1 MKKIFT
7 LLALC
12 LSALTS
18 FAQDAIT
25 SLVEGGRYYIAV
37 GNNNNANGI
46 YVTADENGT
55 ILSMKKPTND
65 LASRQTWTAHQVA
78 DAQDTWT
85 FTLDV
90 DGETWY
96 MYTYDEGNGPRV
108 FAGTE
113 ETAGE
118 SFKNYIVTFNTDD
131 PAATY
136 ASVQMMDAADDPA
149 KVYMNSF
156 GGQKVGANIGPWESG
171 DTDNGSKVY
180 FTDAGTV
187 EIPTWEYNF
196 SNFEAGNNDTRYF
209 IEFAR
214 PASASTGG
222 AKGPLGI
229 NGLTQDKLVL
239 SAIGDTLCADSVIQ
253 GSDMYGK
260 IWHVVSYN
268 VDTHAIQ
275 LVNENGQYIKY
286 VDAFDTPLPGG
297 NALFVKNEDGTWMTN
312 EAGEYIRTGNSGG
325 GVMNGGFMVTTNQD
339 EAAPLYCQAS
349 QYGSECYAIG
359 TENEGNNFINAW
371 GNVSWH
377 CFMGKWSVDDQNCAL
392 KFVPITDVLS
402 GEQIPAVPTTGISTL
417 TPAKKTTTDGTVYT
431 VDGRVAGKS
440 LNGLA
445 KGLYIV
451 GGKKVIK

>member
-25 SLVEGGRYYIAV
+25 SLTEGGQYYIAV
-37 GNNNNANGI
+37 GKGNNTNGI
-46 YVTADENGT
+46 YVTAAENGE

-65 LASRQTWTAHQVA
+65 LVTRQTWTAHKVS
-78 DAQDTWT
+78 DAEDAWT
-85 FTLDV
+85 FSLNI

-96 MYTYDEGNGPRV
+96 MYTNGDDSRV
-108 FAGTE
+108 YAGTE

-118 SFKNYIVTFNTDD
+118 NFKNYIVNFNTDD
-131 PAATY
+131 PTAAY
-136 ASVQMMDAADDPA
+136 ASVQMLETADDPT

-156 GGQKVGANIGPWESG
+156 GGQKVGANIGPW
-171 DTDNGSKVY
+171 TDGSTDDGSKVY
-180 FTDAGTV
+180 FTDPGNV
-187 EIPTWEYNF
+187 DIPTWDF
-196 SNFEAGNNDTRYF
+196 SFNNYKAGDNSTRYF

-214 PASASTGG
+214 SASASIGG
-222 AKGPLGI
+222 QKGPLGI
-229 NGLTQDKLVL
+229 NGLTLDKLVL
-239 SAIGDTLCADSVIQ
+239 TAIGDTLCADSVTE

-260 IWHVVSYN
+260 IWHVVSYD
-268 VDTHAIQ
+268 VDSHVIQ
-275 LVNENGQYIKY
+275 LVNEKGQYIKY
-286 VDAFDTPLPGG
+286 VDTFDTPLASG
-297 NALFVKNEDGTWMTN
+297 NDLFVKNEDGTWKIG
-312 EAGEYIRTGNSGG
+312 EDGEYVRTGKSGG
-325 GVMNGGFMVTTNQD
+325 GTMNGGFMLTSEAS
-339 EAAPLYCQAS
+339 EAAELYCQAS

-359 TENEGNNFINAW
+359 TAVDGENFINAW

-377 CFMGKWSVDDQNCAL
+377 CFMGKWTVDDQNCAL
-392 KFVPITDVLS
+392 KFMPIDEVLS
-402 GEQIPAVPTTGISTL
+402 ESQIPEDPTHTGISTI

-431 VDGRVAGKS
+431 IDGRVAGKS